1 MLRHFATIV
10 KNFIAVFYRSIVLAI
25 KDNVPPIIRL
35 KCPLP
40 DLQLLLVINMEN
52 ELNVSQRGRRVLIE
66 LPLIEESK
74 ESEGSLYE
82 AALHWEKS

>member
-1 MLRHFATIV
+1 
-10 KNFIAVFYRSIVLAI
+10 
-25 KDNVPPIIRL
+25 
-35 KCPLP
+35 
-40 DLQLLLVINMEN
+40 MEN
-52 ELNVSQRGRRVLIE
+52 ELNVSQRDRRVLIE